1 MVTSNAAS
9 SLAMVIIIIMTI
21 LMLTNGQ
28 DNPWSQWTHQQE
40 TRAYDETRALFGR
53 KRANNPEYIYTDRQ
67 KSVKPNIIFVLT
79 DDQDVALGSLDY
91 MPRLMRIIRDAGAHF
106 QNAFVT
112 TPICCPSRSS
122 ILTGMYVHNHNVYTN
137 NDNCSSL
144 MWQLNYEQK
153 NFGTYLT
160 NAGYRTGE

>member
-79 DDQDVALGSLDY
+79 DDQDVALGEITVMLQWNLSYKTTFGSPDY
-91 MPRLMRIIRDAGAHF
+91 DNYDDVYVDLIQSDA
-106 QNAFVT
+106 
-112 TPICCPSRSS
+112 P
-122 ILTGMYVHNHNVYTN
+122 
-137 NDNCSSL
+137 
-144 MWQLNYEQK
+144 
-153 NFGTYLT
+153 
-160 NAGYRTGE
+160 